1 MHTHLSTPPSPS
13 GSYMHP
19 YHCLNDFEFQEM
31 GCLSHGH
38 AAGSYGAQDGSQQ
51 SDSGL
56 KMQIFHV

>member
-1 MHTHLSTPPSPS
+1 MHTHLPTPPLPS

-19 YHCLNDFEFQEM
+19 YHFLNDFGVQEM
-31 GCLSHGH
+31 GCLPHRH

-56 KMQIFHV
+56 KMQVSHV